1 MARHKWV
8 EQRKNELLPIPYFH
22 AVFTVPPAIAEIAL
36 RNKKTLFQI
45 LFRASAQTLLTIAAD
60 PKHGRCCM
68 PISVLIFSV
77 PLCFRGEQALNSS

>member
-60 PKHGRCCM
+60 PKHLGAE
-68 PISVLIFSV
+68 IGFFSI
-77 PLCFRGEQALNSS
+77 LHTWG